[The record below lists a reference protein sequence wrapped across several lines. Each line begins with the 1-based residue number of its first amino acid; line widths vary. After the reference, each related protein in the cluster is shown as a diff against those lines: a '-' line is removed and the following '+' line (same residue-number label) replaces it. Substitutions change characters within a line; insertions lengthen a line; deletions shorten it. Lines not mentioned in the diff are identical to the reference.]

1 MYDLKKADAIYE
13 EMRADGKDIVHEVM
27 LVFKDKMPKEYCMLM
42 HLIKYGCHIYDEE
55 MYNEAVSHLKWA
67 NDKGSGAKWD
77 VNTIVKL
84 SEINFE
90 SEDVKF
96 YEYDYAY
103 IVNMLWS
110 DYCHIF
116 TETSYYLKMAKIYLT
131 DPDYPGKADERAY
144 KNAIK
149 RIEYYKDK

>member
-1 MYDLKKADAIYE
+1 MYNLTKADEIYQNKLANNPNYDHDLVMEWKKEMPDEFAKKMYE
-13 EMRADGKDIVHEVM
+13 EE
-27 LVFKDKMPKEYCMLM
+27 
-42 HLIKYGCHIYDEE
+42 YGCHIYTKELYD
-55 MYNEAVSHLKWA
+55 EAVSYLTWA
-67 NDKGSGAKWD
+67 NDKGKGAKWD
-77 VNTIVKL
+77 VETIVKL
-84 SEINFE
+84 SDINFE

-116 TETSYYLKMAKIYLT
+116 TETSYYLKMAKMYLT

-144 KNAIK
+144 KNAMK
-149 RIEYYKDK
+149 RIKYYKNK